1 MTPVPPIASVE
12 AALVR
17 LPLPQP
23 LHFEAGSW
31 SHWYYAVARVT
42 TADGAVGSAY
52 THIGE
57 VPVDVMVTELVAPA
71 LVERAAGDLEGA
83 AESFARLA
91 SPPLADVVRPA
102 ASLVEVCLWD
112 IAAQAAG
119 VPLWK
124 LLAPEPA
131 RSELSVMI
139 VEHRR
144 DGDTPEAFAARVAVL
159 AAEGASAVKIKH
171 YGDAA
176 DTTAR
181 LAAIRTAVGPALE
194 LVVDVGWACTD
205 VESAVA
211 LARAWEGHGL
221 AWIED
226 PFPPE
231 WVDEAVRLRSAV
243 AAPIGIG
250 DGVTSVDLARRLI
263 ESGAVDVLR
272 VDVTTMGGVV
282 GVARLVRAAAD
293 AGVRVSP
300 EIFAEVHQHLAAAWP
315 GVLGVEVY
323 SAESRVWAA
332 DEFVRPGALR
342 WSQGGGFTLPEAP
355 GSGLALDWDAVAR
368 HAVRSSRYPSR

>member
-1 MTPVPPIASVE
+1 M
-12 AALVR
+12 
-17 LPLPQP
+17 
-23 LHFEAGSW
+23 
-31 SHWYYAVARVT
+31 
-42 TADGAVGSAY
+42 
-52 THIGE
+52 
-57 VPVDVMVTELVAPA
+57 
-71 LVERAAGDLEGA
+71 
-83 AESFARLA
+83 
-91 SPPLADVVRPA
+91 
-102 ASLVEVCLWD
+102 
-112 IAAQAAG
+112 
-119 VPLWK
+119 PLWK

-131 RSELSVMI
+131 RSELPVMI

-144 DGDTPEAFAARVAVL
+144 DGDTSEAFAARVAVL

-181 LAAIRTAVGPALE
+181 IAAIRAAVGPALE

-263 ESGAVDVLR
+263 RSGAVDVLR
-272 VDVTTMGGVV
+272 VDVTTMGGVA

-323 SAESRVWAA
+323 SAESRIWAA

-368 HAVRSSRYPSR
+368 HAVRVVALPLALDGRRLEPRRRLDEQLRVGVRGGAQEPADRALLADDAVLQDERVIAQARDDTEVVGDEEQRETELAPELAEQIEHALPAPRRRAPR